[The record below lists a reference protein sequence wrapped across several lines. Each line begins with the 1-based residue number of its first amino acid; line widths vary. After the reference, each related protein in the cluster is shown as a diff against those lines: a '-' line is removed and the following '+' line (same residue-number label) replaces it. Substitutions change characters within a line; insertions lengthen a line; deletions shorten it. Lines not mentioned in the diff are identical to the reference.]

1 MHQPAGV
8 HRAEHQG
15 RGLRRGAGELEGRV
29 LRVRHGRERVDHR
42 GGAEH
47 GDAEP
52 GGGVLPGR
60 VPEDDR
66 RRRQGRRRHHRLRR
80 VQGDDD
86 DGVAP

>member
-15 RGLRRGAGELEGRV
+15 RGLRGGDGELEGRV
-29 LRVRHGRERVDHR
+29 LRVRHGRERVYHS
-42 GGAEH
+42 GGAEL

-52 GGGVLPGR
+52 GGGVLPGG

-66 RRRQGRRRHHRLRR
+66 WRGQRRRRHHRLRG

-86 DGVAP
+86 DGVPP